1 VKLSTLPVAIAGIKK
16 SYGAVHA
23 LRGIDLTI
31 CAGEC
36 VAVVGENGAGKSTL
50 MKIFAGVE
58 QPDEGRI
65 LLNGRDTTFTG
76 PRQAQDAGICL
87 IHQELQLVPPLSV
100 VDNIFLGREE
110 THFGLLNSGS
120 QAKRARAMLAE
131 LGLEVD
137 VGEPVATLGVA
148 EQQLV
153 EIAKGLLKNAELVIM
168 DEPTAALARP
178 EVERLFAVIRALI
191 RSGKSVI
198 YISHRIDEIGEVASR
213 VLVMRDGF
221 LAGELPANSPGREVV
236 RLMIGREV
244 GEFYPKSSHKPG
256 AVALEVRG
264 LSAPG
269 ISEIDFELRY
279 GEVLGIGG
287 LVGAGQRELAAAIYG
302 RARPRAGEI
311 RMHGKSFLALTPSSA
326 IAHGMALVSEDRRQ
340 EGLDMKATIIENVT
354 LPVVRRHERWG
365 FLLKLRELAKVTD
378 ELMQHLRVKASSAN
392 QGVNEL
398 SGGNQQKVVL
408 ARAMIT
414 KPDILLMLEPT
425 RGVDVGAKSEIYELL
440 DQFVTAGKA
449 VLMISSDLP
458 ELLGMSDRIV
468 VLYRGSVAGTLN
480 GADATRENLT
490 TLATGQHVSTR

>member
-1 VKLSTLPVAIAGIKK
+1 
-16 SYGAVHA
+16 
-23 LRGIDLTI
+23 
-31 CAGEC
+31 
-36 VAVVGENGAGKSTL
+36 
-50 MKIFAGVE
+50 
-58 QPDEGRI
+58 
-65 LLNGRDTTFTG
+65 
-76 PRQAQDAGICL
+76 
-87 IHQELQLVPPLSV
+87 
-100 VDNIFLGREE
+100 
-110 THFGLLNSGS
+110 
-120 QAKRARAMLAE
+120 
-131 LGLEVD
+131 
-137 VGEPVATLGVA
+137 
-148 EQQLV
+148 
-153 EIAKGLLKNAELVIM
+153 
-168 DEPTAALARP
+168 
-178 EVERLFAVIRALI
+178 
-191 RSGKSVI
+191 
-198 YISHRIDEIGEVASR
+198 
-213 VLVMRDGF
+213 
-221 LAGELPANSPGREVV
+221 
-236 RLMIGREV
+236 
-244 GEFYPKSSHKPG
+244 
-256 AVALEVRG
+256 

-279 GEVLGIGG
+279 GEILGIGG

-354 LPVVRRHERWG
+354 LPVVRRHQRWG